1 LDSIFVSYRRS
12 DSQGEAGRLFDDLA
26 KSFGEDKV
34 FMDVAAIEAG
44 RDFRKAIEEGVTKC
58 GVLLVLIGLDWLE
71 AKDEHGVQRLAD
83 PSDFVRIETASALK
97 RDIPVIPVLVRGARM
112 PAAEQLPDEL
122 KELAYRNCIELTHAR
137 WKSDVQLLV
146 GSLNRLIGDKNAAAG
161 AARDRRNANATPQA
175 TGGVSVAFRTEDL
188 QTLTRELA
196 IFIGPI
202 ASVIVKRA
210 TAQGGSRDEL
220 CGRVAQEIE
229 ENKDRQRFLQIVGAE
244 WVKDGAGAPR
254 SKASSGVVPRGD
266 GAVAAAV
273 GMAGAA
279 QRVPSEANMERA
291 RDVAAEGQPARPD
304 EGRGS
309 FQKYGWIG
317 LAALVVVIAAVAIL
331 MRSAGSR
338 ENYPSPEAP
347 KTTVASAGSGENGAA
362 KDVSTPVAE
371 TASGSHKPLPKN
383 GEQAENGTPSEA
395 PQPIRVS
402 EETSKTMLIHKVMPV
417 YPVLA
422 RQGRIQGMVV
432 LDADVSKEGTVTGLR
447 AVTGNPLLVQTA
459 MEAVKQYRYTPYM
472 QGGKALPM
480 TTQISVNFVL
490 SQQ

>member
-146 GSLNRLIGDKNAAAG
+146 GALNRLIGDKNAAAG
-161 AARDRRNANATPQA
+161 AARDRRDATATPQA
-175 TGGVSVAFRTEDL
+175 AGGVSVAFRTEDL
-188 QTLTRELA
+188 QNLTRELA

-210 TAQGGSRDEL
+210 AAQGGSRDQL
-220 CGRVAQEIE
+220 SGRVAQEIE
-229 ENKDRQRFLQIVGAE
+229 EHGDRQRFLRIVGAG
-244 WVKDGAGAPR
+244 WVGDGAGAPR
-254 SKASSGVVPRGD
+254 SKTSSGVGRGD

-273 GMAGAA
+273 GIAGAA
-279 QRVPSEANMERA
+279 QRALSEANMEGA
-291 RDVAAEGQPARPD
+291 GDVAAEGQPARPD

-309 FQKYGWIG
+309 FRKYGWIG
-317 LAALVVVIAAVAIL
+317 LAALVVVIAAVTIL

-338 ENYPSPEAP
+338 ENGLSPEAP
-347 KTTVASAGSGENGAA
+347 KTTVASPGSGENGAA

-371 TASGSHKPLPKN
+371 TASESHKPLPKN
-383 GEQAENGTPSEA
+383 GEHAENGAPSEA
-395 PQPIRVS
+395 SQPIRVS

-432 LDADVSKEGTVTGLR
+432 LDADISREGTVTGLR

-459 MEAVKQYRYTPYM
+459 MEAVKQYRYKPYM
-472 QGGKALPM
+472 QGGKAQPM